1 MEQIIE
7 PRTKYKNNFVFYVL
21 YIWCQAFMFINIGK
35 YDAHKNIKSGADVR
49 LFTKSKMEFW

>member
-21 YIWCQAFMFINIGK
+21 YILMSSF
-35 YDAHKNIKSGADVR
+35 YVY
-49 LFTKSKMEFW
+49 